1 MPRVSNP
8 DLANFL
14 SAFDP
19 TSETD
24 PTPINQD
31 ALDRNFRVIHKG
43 DGTPDLLLLQPIAT
57 TRQYRHLTPSF
68 NLTAENNVTAPARAD
83 VQISSRDGISQTTGV
98 PFNIIGLPV
107 DGRATVM
114 AHRWYFGFISA
125 CA

>member
-19 TSETD
+19 TSEID

-31 ALDRNFRVIHKG
+31 KLDRNFRVVHKG
-43 DGTPDLLLLQPIAT
+43 DGTPDLLLLQPLFT

-68 NLTAENNVTAPARAD
+68 NLTAENNVTVPVLTD

-98 PFNIIGLPV
+98 PVSILGLPAN
-107 DGRATVM
+107 ATATIL
-114 AHRWYFGFISA
+114 AHQWYFGFISA